1 MTTHQ
6 PEARVTGLEPA
17 TTRSTVWGHPEPS
30 ESPKSAILRRFL
42 GKVRKDARGC
52 WLWTGATQS
61 RGYGSFGIG
70 AGRTALAHR
79 VSFELHRG
87 PIPAGLT
94 IDHLCR
100 VRRCVR
106 PDHLEPVPMRVNLRR
121 GFGAPAVNARKT
133 HCLHGHALGGEN
145 LRLRPDGRRQCRT
158 CQREHERVRN
168 AARRSVSA

>member
-17 TTRSTVWGHPEPS
+17 TTRSTVWGHRGPPAP
-30 ESPKSAILRRFL
+30 PKSAILRRFL
-42 GKVRKDARGC
+42 GKVRKDSRGC

-106 PDHLEPVPMRVNLRR
+106 PSHLEAVSMRVNLRR
-121 GFGAPAVNARKT
+121 GFGIPAMNARKT
-133 HCLHGHALGGEN
+133 HCLRGHPLSGTN
-145 LRLRPDGRRQCRT
+145 LITRRGGRRQCRT
-158 CQREHERVRN
+158 CQREHERHRVRT
-168 AARRSVSA
+168 AASPA